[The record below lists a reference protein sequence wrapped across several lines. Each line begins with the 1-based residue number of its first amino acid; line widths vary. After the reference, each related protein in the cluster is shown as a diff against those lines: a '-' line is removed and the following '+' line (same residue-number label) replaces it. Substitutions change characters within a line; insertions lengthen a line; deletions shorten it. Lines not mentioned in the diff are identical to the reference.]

1 MRRRW
6 FDIHRWVGL
15 KLSILLSFVLI
26 TGTLATLSH
35 EIDWLL
41 EPDRRVDPAT
51 VIGPPHD
58 WAGMYAAARAAYPD
72 WAIVWLS
79 APEAPWFAAEAVGLT
94 PLGERRRIYIH
105 PGTLEV
111 QGEGNWVNAQR
122 ILRDSHRRLMI
133 FNTGGII
140 LVSSLGILLLIS
152 LVTGLVVYR
161 KFWRG
166 FFRKPRT
173 RDRRTFWGDLHRLGG
188 LWSIWFVF
196 LMGITS
202 LYYLVEAAGL
212 RPAPFPVEAREG
224 LSAAADATAEVPLSA
239 MVETARAALPGYRIT
254 SIWPPHAAGE
264 PWSFRGQTDTILV
277 RERANQIRID
287 PASGEVVGVVDSENL
302 GAWQR
307 VGEAADPLHFGDFAG
322 FWLKLVY
329 FVFGVILSGMALSG
343 VYIYSKRI
351 REAARKAE
359 GRRAPARAMPEA
371 AE

>member
-6 FDIHRWVGL
+6 LDIHRWVGL

-26 TGTLATLSH
+26 TGTFATLSH

-41 EPDRRVDPAT
+41 EPARRVDPAT
-51 VIGPPHD
+51 VSGPPHD
-58 WAGMYAAARAAYPD
+58 WEGMYRAIRAAYPD
-72 WAIVWLS
+72 WAIHWLS
-79 APEAPWFAAEAVGLT
+79 APEAPWFAAEAVGYT

-111 QGEGNWVNAQR
+111 QGEGSWINAQR

-133 FNTGGII
+133 FNAGGII

-166 FFRKPRT
+166 FFKKPRT
-173 RDRRTFWGDLHRLGG
+173 RDARTFWGDLHRLGG
-188 LWSIWFVF
+188 VWSIWFVF
-196 LMGITS
+196 LMGITA

-212 RPAPFPVEAREG
+212 RPAPLPVEERPDIRAQATPDG
-224 LSAAADATAEVPLSA
+224 VSISAMADAAG
-239 MVETARAALPGYRIT
+239 AALPGFTIT

-264 PWSFRGQTDTILV
+264 PWVFQGQTDTVLV
-277 RERANQIRID
+277 RERANQVRID
-287 PASGEVVGVVDSENL
+287 PASGEVAGVVDSENL

-322 FWLKLVY
+322 LWLKLVY
-329 FVFGVILSGMALSG
+329 FVFGLILSGMALSG

-351 REAARKAE
+351 REAARKADD
-359 GRRAPARAMPEA
+359 RRTSAPAI
-371 AE
+371 AEPAE